1 MRKQCLQAGA
11 ARRATWLP
19 LSLGAEH
26 ASRFREP
33 PEDEIH
39 AFEAHVQSCQ
49 KDFDLHTLYNVLL
62 LLLPGSPTWEVQS
75 LEQLE
80 KLVAGRDWPGQD
92 TVKITGSAE
101 SCDVP
106 GYVAWLSSYLGYLN
120 ALKETFDAKVVFP
133 LCEHLYVHDE
143 LDVRAERQSPVGSYS
158 RSGAGHR
165 GEKRPHAVTSIAD
178 IAKQLF
184 AVRRKWAL
192 LLNRRVIDDRVFSP
206 QSLCALQGFANI
218 GPVVKVLRLV
228 PDIFHKS
235 LATAALGRQWLS
247 LHGSRYS
254 VFQLPSEP
262 GQEKGECRTGLAP
275 GTSEPWR
282 NGVAICLPESA
293 NGCSSFSGGQLHPR
307 PRRSSSSFSSHDGG
321 GWLGN
326 VSAMRTK
333 LRESR
338 EELMALLW
346 RVERAGVLE
355 TQLHELTQSISSLQ
369 LEQQDTR
376 HKLDNFQQRLE
387 QADWDMP
394 GSIPL
399 LSSQCQAT
407 LRQLEDLGR
416 HVELEEYHKSI
427 LQSDWLLELE
437 LRPCLIRQ
445 LDALQQHCR
454 ELEQSL
460 QAGDQA
466 TLQHL
471 LPASRTDSASL
482 CDSGHCSTA
491 SPMPTNKA

>member
-1 MRKQCLQAGA
+1 METLYSALQ
-11 ARRATWLP
+11 
-19 LSLGAEH
+19 
-26 ASRFREP
+26 
-33 PEDEIH
+33 DEIR
-39 AFEAHVQSCQ
+39 AFEAQVQSCQ
-49 KDFDLHTLYNVLL
+49 KDFDLHTLHNVLL
-62 LLLPGSPTWEVQS
+62 LLLPGSATWEVKS

-80 KLVAGRDWPGQD
+80 KLVEGRDWPCQD
-92 TVKITGSAE
+92 TVKMTGSAE

-106 GYVAWLSSYLGYLN
+106 GYVAWLGSYLGYLN

-143 LDVRAERQSPVGSYS
+143 LYARAECRSPVGSRS
-158 RSGAGHR
+158 GSGAGHS

-192 LLNRRVIDDRVFSP
+192 LLTRGVIDDRVFGP
-206 QSLCALQGFANI
+206 QSLCALRGFANI

-235 LATAALGRQWLS
+235 LATAALARQWLS
-247 LHGSRYS
+247 LHRSRYS
-254 VFQLPSEP
+254 VFQLPPEP
-262 GQEKGECRTGLAP
+262 GQEKGERRTGLAP

-282 NGVAICLPESA
+282 NGVAISLPESA
-293 NGCSSFSGGQLHPR
+293 NGCSSFSGQLHPR
-307 PRRSSSSFSSHDGG
+307 PRRSSSSCSSHDGC

-326 VSAMRTK
+326 ISATRTK

-376 HKLDNFQQRLE
+376 RKLDVFQQRLE
-387 QADWDMP
+387 QADWDM
-394 GSIPL
+394 PL

-416 HVELEEYHKSI
+416 HMELEEYRKSI

-437 LRPCLIRQ
+437 LRPCLLRQ
-445 LDALQQHCR
+445 LDALQQRCR

-460 QAGDQA
+460 QARDQA
-466 TLQHL
+466 ALQHL

-482 CDSGHCSTA
+482 GDSGHCSTA
-491 SPMPTNKA
+491 SPMPTNKG

>member
-1 MRKQCLQAGA
+1 METFYSALQ
-11 ARRATWLP
+11 
-19 LSLGAEH
+19 
-26 ASRFREP
+26 
-33 PEDEIH
+33 DEIR

-62 LLLPGSPTWEVQS
+62 LLLPRSPTWEVKS

-80 KLVAGRDWPGQD
+80 KLVEGRDWPGQD

-106 GYVAWLSSYLGYLN
+106 GYVAWLGSYLGHLS

-143 LDVRAERQSPVGSYS
+143 VDAGAERRSPVGSCS
-158 RSGAGHR
+158 GSGAGHS
-165 GEKRPHAVTSIAD
+165 GEKGPHAVASIAD

-192 LLNRRVIDDRVFSP
+192 LLNGGVIDDRVFSP
-206 QSLCALQGFANI
+206 RSLGALRGLANV

-228 PDIFHKS
+228 PDVFHKS
-235 LATAALGRQWLS
+235 LATAALARQWLS
-247 LHGSRYS
+247 LHGSRCS
-254 VFQLPSEP
+254 FFQLLSEP
-262 GQEKGECRTGLAP
+262 GQEKDVRRTGLAP

-282 NGVAICLPESA
+282 NEVTTCLPESVT
-293 NGCSSFSGGQLHPR
+293 GCSRVSGGQLQPR
-307 PRRSSSSFSSHDGG
+307 PRRSSGSCSSPDGG
-321 GWLGN
+321 GRLGN
-326 VSAMRTK
+326 VGAMRTK
-333 LRESR
+333 LRERR

-355 TQLHELTQSISSLQ
+355 TQLQELTRSLSGLQ

-376 HKLDNFQQRLE
+376 RKLDVFRQRLE
-387 QADWDMP
+387 QADGDTP
-394 GSIPL
+394 GSRPL

-407 LRQLEDLGR
+407 RRQLEDLGR
-416 HVELEEYHKSI
+416 HVELEEYRKSI
-427 LQSDWLLELE
+427 LLSDWLLELE
-437 LRPCLIRQ
+437 LRPCLLRQ
-445 LDALQQHCR
+445 LDALQQRCR

-460 QAGDQA
+460 QARDPFA
-466 TLQHL
+466 RQHP

-482 CDSGHCSTA
+482 CDSGHCSTD
-491 SPMPTNKA
+491 SPMPTNKT

>member
-1 MRKQCLQAGA
+1 METLYSALQ
-11 ARRATWLP
+11 
-19 LSLGAEH
+19 
-26 ASRFREP
+26 
-33 PEDEIH
+33 DEIC

-62 LLLPGSPTWEVQS
+62 LLLPGSPTWEVKS

-80 KLVAGRDWPGQD
+80 KLVEGRAWPGQD

-106 GYVAWLSSYLGYLN
+106 GYVAWLGSYLGYLN
-120 ALKETFDAKVVFP
+120 TLKETFDAKVVFP
-133 LCEHLYVHDE
+133 LCEHLYVHEE
-143 LDVRAERQSPVGSYS
+143 LDAGAERRSPVGSHNG
-158 RSGAGHR
+158 SGAGHS
-165 GEKRPHAVTSIAD
+165 GEKRPHTVTSITD
-178 IAKQLF
+178 IAKKLF

-192 LLNRRVIDDRVFSP
+192 LLNRGVIDDRVFSP
-206 QSLCALQGFANI
+206 QSLCTLRGFANT
-218 GPVVKVLRLV
+218 GPIVKVLRLV

-235 LATAALGRQWLS
+235 LAMAALASQWLS

-254 VFQLPSEP
+254 IFQLLSEP
-262 GQEKGECRTGLAP
+262 GQEKGERRTGLAA

-282 NGVAICLPESA
+282 NGVAISLPESA
-293 NGCSSFSGGQLHPR
+293 SGCSSFSGGRVPPR
-307 PRRSSSSFSSHDGG
+307 PRRSSSSCSSHDGG
-321 GWLGN
+321 GWLGS
-326 VSAMRTK
+326 VSATQTK

-355 TQLHELTQSISSLQ
+355 TQLHELTQSISRLQ

-376 HKLDNFQQRLE
+376 RKLDVFQQRLE
-387 QADWDMP
+387 QADWDVP
-394 GSIPL
+394 DSIPL
-399 LSSQCQAT
+399 LRSQCQAT
-407 LRQLEDLGR
+407 LRELEDQGR
-416 HVELEEYHKSI
+416 HMELEKYRKSI

-437 LRPCLIRQ
+437 LRPGLIRQ
-445 LDALQQHCR
+445 LDALQQRCR

-460 QAGDQA
+460 QAKDQA
-466 TLQHL
+466 ALQHL

-482 CDSGHCSTA
+482 CDSGHCSTV

>member
-1 MRKQCLQAGA
+1 MAQCVKYLIDASIQ
-11 ARRATWLP
+11 TWQRMKG
-19 LSLGAEH
+19 SDAEH
-26 ASRFREP
+26 GWSPRPSMETFCSALQG
-33 PEDEIH
+33 EIH

-92 TVKITGSAE
+92 TVTITGSAE

-143 LDVRAERQSPVGSYS
+143 LDVRVERQSPVGSYS

-235 LATAALGRQWLS
+235 LATAALARQWLS

-282 NGVAICLPESA
+282 NEVAICLPESA
-293 NGCSSFSGGQLHPR
+293 NGCSSFSGGQLHPG

-376 HKLDNFQQRLE
+376 RKLDNFQQRLE

-445 LDALQQHCR
+445 LDAVRGL
-454 ELEQSL
+454 
-460 QAGDQA
+460 AA
-466 TLQHL
+466 VT
-471 LPASRTDSASL
+471 
-482 CDSGHCSTA
+482 GHKSH
-491 SPMPTNKA
+491 P